1 MPTATPTNPP
11 MTPNAPMRQS
21 GVGSA
26 SSATSADVSV
36 GVGRAFVY
44 GDDVDTDRLFPGR
57 YLFVAD
63 ADGMRKHALEDL
75 DPTFRE
81 RVRPGDVIVG
91 GRNFGTG
98 SSREQAV
105 ACLLHSG
112 VRTVIAR
119 SFARIY
125 YRNAINSGV
134 APLVCPAAVDGIKDG
149 DQIEVDLVAGIIT
162 NTSRG
167 QSYRFEPLP
176 DFLRAILDDG
186 GLVPHLRRT
195 LTPAMPA
202 TPEQG

>member
-1 MPTATPTNPP
+1 
-11 MTPNAPMRQS
+11 
-21 GVGSA
+21 
-26 SSATSADVSV
+26 
-36 GVGRAFVY
+36 VY

-63 ADGMRKHALEDL
+63 AAGMRKHALEDL

-112 VRTVIAR
+112 VRVVIAR

-125 YRNAINSGV
+125 YRNAINNGV
-134 APLVCPAAVDGIKDG
+134 APLVCPAAVEGIRDG
-149 DQIEVDLVAGIIT
+149 DDVSADLAAGTIT
-162 NTSRG
+162 NQMRG
-167 QSYRFEPLP
+167 ETYRFEPLP

-186 GLVPHLRRT
+186 GLVPHLRARFA
-195 LTPAMPA
+195 PKPQVAA
-202 TPEQG
+202 

>member
-1 MPTATPTNPP
+1 MPTNQPTERTEP
-11 MTPNAPMRQS
+11 TESASVRS
-21 GVGSA
+21 VGSV
-26 SSATSADVSV
+26 DQ
-36 GVGRAFVY
+36 GGRAFVY

-63 ADGMRKHALEDL
+63 PAGMKKYALEDL

-81 RVRPGDVIVG
+81 RVRPGDIIVG

-112 VRTVIAR
+112 VRHVIAR

-125 YRNAINSGV
+125 YRNAINNGV
-134 APLVCPAAVDGIKDG
+134 APLVCPAAVDGVRDG
-149 DQIEVDLVAGIIT
+149 DQVQIDLAAGTIANLT
-162 NTSRG
+162 RSQT
-167 QSYRFEPLP
+167 YTFEPLP
-176 DFLRAILDDG
+176 EFLRAILDDG

-195 LTPAMPA
+195 LAKVPS
-202 TPEQG
+202 

>member
-1 MPTATPTNPP
+1 M
-11 MTPNAPMRQS
+11 
-21 GVGSA
+21 
-26 SSATSADVSV
+26 
-36 GVGRAFVY
+36 GRAFAY

-63 ADGMRKHALEDL
+63 PAGMRKYALEDL
-75 DPTFRE
+75 DPTFRD
-81 RVRPGDVIVG
+81 RVRPGDVLVG

-119 SFARIY
+119 TFARIY
-125 YRNAINSGV
+125 YRNAINNGV

-149 DQIEVDLVAGIIT
+149 DRVSVDLAAGTIT
-162 NTSRG
+162 NRSDGAVFT
-167 QSYRFEPLP
+167 FEPLP

-195 LTPAMPA
+195 LAKPVTA
-202 TPEQG
+202 

>member
-1 MPTATPTNPP
+1 MATDRSTERTGPTDA
-11 MTPNAPMRQS
+11 RQVAAS
-21 GVGSA
+21 VRSVGSV
-26 SSATSADVSV
+26 DGPV
-36 GVGRAFVY
+36 GGRAFVY

-63 ADGMRKHALEDL
+63 PAGMKKHALEDL
-75 DPTFRE
+75 DPTFRD
-81 RVRPGDVIVG
+81 RVRPGDVLVG

-119 SFARIY
+119 TFARIY
-125 YRNAINSGV
+125 YRNAINNGV

-149 DQIEVDLVAGIIT
+149 DQVSADLAAGTIT
-162 NTSRG
+162 NHTSG
-167 QSYRFEPLP
+167 AVFHFEPLP

-195 LTPAMPA
+195 LAQPVDA
-202 TPEQG
+202 

>member
-1 MPTATPTNPP
+1 MPPTTTGPTAESRNPGNLVSQDSP
-11 MTPNAPMRQS
+11 D
-21 GVGSA
+21 SA
-26 SSATSADVSV
+26 VRRA
-36 GVGRAFVY
+36 GGRAFVY

-63 ADGMRKHALEDL
+63 PEGMRKYALEDL
-75 DPTFRE
+75 DPTFRQ

-91 GRNFGTG
+91 GRNFGCG

-112 VRTVIAR
+112 VKVVIAR

-125 YRNAINSGV
+125 YRNSINNGV
-134 APLVCPAAVDGIKDG
+134 APLVCPAAVDGIRDG
-149 DQIEVDLVAGIIT
+149 DEVSADLAAGTIT
-162 NTSRG
+162 NATRG
-167 QSYRFEPLP
+167 ETYRFEPLP

-195 LTPAMPA
+195 LAKVPA
-202 TPEQG
+202 

>member
-1 MPTATPTNPP
+1 M
-11 MTPNAPMRQS
+11 
-21 GVGSA
+21 
-26 SSATSADVSV
+26 
-36 GVGRAFVY
+36 GRAFVY

-63 ADGMRKHALEDL
+63 PAGMKKYALEDL

-81 RVRPGDVIVG
+81 RVQPGDILVG

-112 VRTVIAR
+112 VRNVIAR

-125 YRNAINSGV
+125 YRNAINNGV
-134 APLVCPAAVDGIKDG
+134 APLVCPAAVDGIRDG
-149 DQIEVDLVAGIIT
+149 DQVQVDLAAGTIT
-162 NTSRG
+162 NLTRN
-167 QSYRFEPLP
+167 QTYTFDPLP
-176 DFLRAILDDG
+176 EFLRAILDDG

-195 LTPAMPA
+195 LANKPVTA
-202 TPEQG
+202 

>member
-1 MPTATPTNPP
+1 MSPTTRHAA
-11 MTPNAPMRQS
+11 NAEDAETS
-21 GVGSA
+21 SA
-26 SSATSADVSV
+26 VSATSALN
-36 GVGRAFVY
+36 GGRAFVY

-63 ADGMRKHALEDL
+63 PAGMRKYALEDL

-81 RVRPGDVIVG
+81 RVQPGDVIVG

-112 VRTVIAR
+112 VRTVVAR

-125 YRNAINSGV
+125 YRNAINNGV
-134 APLVCPAAVDGIKDG
+134 APLVCPEAVDGIRDG
-149 DQIEVDLVAGIIT
+149 DQVAIDLAQGTIT
-162 NTSRG
+162 NTTRG
-167 QSYRFEPLP
+167 ETYRFEPLP

-186 GLVPHLRRT
+186 GLVAHLRKRFAKT
-195 LTPAMPA
+195 APV
-202 TPEQG
+202 PEVSA

>member
-1 MPTATPTNPP
+1 MTTNAQ
-11 MTPNAPMRQS
+11 TGIAGKTGNQS
-21 GVGSA
+21 SGAQQA
-26 SSATSADVSV
+26 SPVSPSSV
-36 GVGRAFVY
+36 FGQGVGRAFVY
-44 GDDVDTDRLFPGR
+44 GDDIDTDRLFPGR

-81 RVRPGDVIVG
+81 RVRPGDVVVG

-112 VRTVIAR
+112 VRHVVAR

-125 YRNAINSGV
+125 YRNAINNGV
-134 APLVCPAAVDGIKDG
+134 APLVCPAAVDGIRDR
-149 DQIEVDLVAGIIT
+149 DEVTVDLVAGTIT
-162 NTSRG
+162 NRTRDET
-167 QSYRFEPLP
+167 YPFEPLP
-176 DFLRAILDDG
+176 GFLRAILDDG

-195 LTPAMPA
+195 LAKVPA
-202 TPEQG
+202 